1 MSPARRIVAL
11 FLLGGVFIMEGFDI
25 NAMALAVPRLEGALG
40 LAPSSFGWV
49 FSALPIG
56 LGAGGA
62 LIAPLGDR
70 FGRRPLIV
78 AGCLLVAAATFAAAT
93 ATTITEFLIWRL
105 LTGVGLGICLPNCSA
120 LSAELA
126 PEKLRATLMAVV
138 SAGIPI
144 GLASAGFFA
153 PEIIRLSGWH
163 GMFIVPGAMALFLAV
178 AMMFVLEGGPP
189 EKPKGPVQAKETTAS
204 RWPQLAL
211 FQSPWAFPFFVFAGM
226 LCLNANAL
234 FMLNAWMPTV
244 LPGGGMSLDDA
255 ARVSGVIQL
264 AGLAMGVFAS
274 MMIDRWRPGLSLF
287 LMFTIMALSFVLIG
301 VTEPD
306 PTRWT
311 LLLMIGVGGGT
322 AAAMVL
328 PGLCAHLFPARLL
341 STAVGMGVLVARIG
355 AITGPVIGELLISG
369 KFSASTFFAAAAV
382 PTAACALVALVVSKA
397 LRVRKEIE
405 AEEAAAA
412 QTGAEVR
419 A

>member
-1 MSPARRIVAL
+1 MSPTRRIVAL

-40 LAPSSFGWV
+40 LEPSSFGWV

-78 AGCLLVAAATFAAAT
+78 AGCLLVAGATFAVAT
-93 ATTITEFLIWRL
+93 ATTITEFLVWRL

-153 PEIIRLSGWH
+153 PEIIRLSGWQ
-163 GMFIVPGAMALFLAV
+163 GMFIVPGAMALFLAIST
-178 AMMFVLEGGPP
+178 MFVLEGGPP
-189 EKPKGPVQAKETTAS
+189 EKPKAQAKETTAS

-211 FQSPWAFPFFVFAGM
+211 FQSPWAFPFLVFAGM

-255 ARVSGVIQL
+255 ARVSGIIQL
-264 AGLAMGVFAS
+264 AGLGMGVFAS
-274 MMIDRWRPGLSLF
+274 MMIDRWRPGLSLM
-287 LMFTIMALSFVLIG
+287 LLFTIMALSFVLIG
-301 VTEPD
+301 ITEPD

-322 AAAMVL
+322 AAAMAL

-341 STAVGMGVLVARIG
+341 STAVGMGVLLARIG
-355 AITGPVIGELLISG
+355 AITGPVIGEALISG
-369 KFSASTFFAAAAV
+369 KFSASTFFATAAI
-382 PTAACALVALVVSKA
+382 PTAACAILALAVTRA
-397 LRVRKEIE
+397 LRVRKEVE
-405 AEEAAAA
+405 AQEAAAA
-412 QTGAEVR
+412 DAAPPVR